1 MNILVIDDD
10 AFVLKLLKLQ
20 LANLGQPEAMTCES
34 ANDALEALAGPERK
48 VEIVFCDIQMPGMDG
63 VELVRHLAHIEFQ
76 GGLVLMSGE
85 DERILSTVQHL
96 AQAHRL
102 KVLGALR
109 KPITPVQLREIL
121 QRQASPAA
129 KNRGADRKIYSA
141 EAVASAIENGELINY
156 YQPKVSMR
164 SSEVVGVEALVR
176 WQHPRDGLVF
186 PDQFIATAEQHGL
199 IDDLTRQVLLNALR
213 QCRDWQACGLRL
225 SIAVNISMS
234 NLVSLDFPDF
244 IVEAAQDLDFD
255 LSLLILEVTE
265 SQLMQNPL
273 TALDI
278 LTRLRL
284 KNITLSIDDFGTGHS
299 SLTQL
304 RDIPFNELKVDS
316 GFVHNA
322 SDNASRRA
330 ILEASLDLAR
340 RLGMKSVAEGVEN
353 LADWHFLSSLACCD
367 VAQGY
372 FIAKP
377 MPAPALP
384 SWIQEWQVRRTGLTE

>member
-20 LANLGQPEAMTCES
+20 LANLGQPDVVTCES
-34 ANDALEALAGPERK
+34 AGEALEALASVDRK

-63 VELVRHLAHIEFQ
+63 VELVRHLAKTHFS

-96 AQAHRL
+96 AEAHKL
-102 KVLGALR
+102 KVLGALH
-109 KPITPVQLREIL
+109 KPVTPAQLRDIL
-121 QRQASPAA
+121 QRQASPAL
-129 KNRGADRKIYSA
+129 KPRGQDRKVYSA
-141 EAVASAIENGELINY
+141 EEVAIAIENGELINY

-164 SSEVVGVEALVR
+164 SSDVVGVEALVR

-186 PDQFIATAEQHGL
+186 PDQFIATAEQYGL
-199 IDDLTRQVLLNALR
+199 IDDLTRRVLLNALR
-213 QCRDWQACGLRL
+213 QCRGWHANKLRL
-225 SIAVNISMS
+225 SVAVNISMS

-244 IVEAAQDLDFD
+244 IVEAAKRLEFD

-265 SQLMQNPL
+265 SQLMRNPL

-377 MPAPALP
+377 MPASALP

>member
-20 LANLGQPEAMTCES
+20 LANLGQPEVMTCES
-34 ANDALEALAGPERK
+34 ANDALEALADRQQM
-48 VEIVFCDIQMPGMDG
+48 EIVFCDIQMPGMDG
-63 VELVRHLAHIEFQ
+63 VELVRHLAHMEFQ

-85 DERILSTVQHL
+85 DERILSTVQYL

-102 KVLGALR
+102 KVLGALQ
-109 KPITPVQLREIL
+109 KPITPVQLRGIL
-121 QRQASPAA
+121 QGQASPAA
-129 KNRGADRKIYSA
+129 KPRRADRKIYSV

-156 YQPKVSMR
+156 YQPKVSMCSR
-164 SSEVVGVEALVR
+164 EVVGVEALVR
-176 WQHPRDGLVF
+176 WQHPYDGLVF
-186 PDQFIATAEQHGL
+186 PDQFISTAEQNGL
-199 IDDLTRQVLLNALR
+199 IDDLTRLVLLNALR
-213 QCRDWQACGLRL
+213 HCRDWQASQLRL
-225 SIAVNISMS
+225 SVAVNISMS

-244 IVEAAQDLDFD
+244 IVKAAQDLDFD

-299 SLTQL
+299 TLTQL

-316 GFVHNA
+316 GFVHDA
-322 SDNASRRA
+322 GDNASCRA

-353 LADWHFLSSLACCD
+353 LADWHFLSRLACCD

-377 MPAPALP
+377 MPAQTLP